1 MWKCR
6 GGLYPRSGRRST
18 SARQRGPLSRYT
30 EREGARSCALPFRIV
45 QRLAG
50 VGKDTHSPMAE
61 PILRTRGLSAS
72 FFTKE
77 GVIRAVQNVTF
88 ALEPGKVL
96 AIVGES
102 GCGKS
107 TLGLALL
114 RLLPFPGKVTAG
126 SVEFDGR
133 DLLALD
139 EDELRKVRGRRISMI
154 FQDPV
159 SGLNPVLPIGKQVEE
174 ILTSHMD
181 IPKKERKQRTIEVLR
196 HVGLADPERIA
207 NSYPFHLSGGMCQR
221 VMIAMATALN
231 PSVIIADEPTS
242 ALDVTVQAQILNEL
256 DQLRYQRGTA
266 IILIT
271 HDLGVV
277 AQMADEV
284 AVMYAGRFIEVGEV
298 RQIFKEPRHPYT
310 WALLNT
316 LPRLDRGGDHQLHS
330 IPGAPPSMMNLGE
343 ECAFLP
349 RCTKA
354 MNRCRH
360 EPAPLLETVAPHQ
373 RAACYNPVFH
383 DWDEE

>member
-1 MWKCR
+1 M
-6 GGLYPRSGRRST
+6 T
-18 SARQRGPLSRYT
+18 
-30 EREGARSCALPFRIV
+30 
-45 QRLAG
+45 
-50 VGKDTHSPMAE
+50 E
-61 PILRTRGLSAS
+61 PILSVRDLSAA

-77 GVIRAVQNVTF
+77 GVVRAVNDVSF
-88 ALEPGKVL
+88 DLEPGRVL
-96 AIVGES
+96 AVVGES

-107 TLGLALL
+107 TLALALL
-114 RLLPFPGKVTAG
+114 RLLPFPGKITGGQVVFEG
-126 SVEFDGR
+126 QS
-133 DLLALD
+133 LLSLD
-139 EDELRKVRGRRISMI
+139 EEDLRRIRGRRISMI

-174 ILTSHMD
+174 ILTSHLN
-181 IPKKERKQRTIEVLR
+181 IPKKERRQRTVEVLR
-196 HVGLADPERIA
+196 HVGLADAERIV

-231 PSVIIADEPTS
+231 PSVVIADEPTS

-256 DQLRYQRGTA
+256 DTLRAQRGTA

-277 AQMADEV
+277 AQMADDV
-284 AVMYAGRFIEVGEV
+284 AVMYAGRFIEVGAV

-316 LPRLDRGGDHQLHS
+316 LPRLDRGGLQPLHS
-330 IPGAPPSMMNLGE
+330 IPGAPPSMVDLAP

-349 RCTKA
+349 RCVKA
-354 MNRCRH
+354 ISRCRT
-360 EPAPLLETVAPHQ
+360 EAAPPLVTVAAGQ
-373 RAACYNPVFH
+373 LAACYNPVFH

>member
-1 MWKCR
+1 
-6 GGLYPRSGRRST
+6 
-18 SARQRGPLSRYT
+18 
-30 EREGARSCALPFRIV
+30 
-45 QRLAG
+45 
-50 VGKDTHSPMAE
+50 MAE
-61 PILRTRGLSAS
+61 PILSVRDLSAA

-77 GVIRAVQNVTF
+77 GVVRAVNDVAF
-88 ALEPGKVL
+88 DLEPGRVL
-96 AIVGES
+96 AVVGES

-107 TLGLALL
+107 TLALALL
-114 RLLPFPGKVTAG
+114 RLLPFPGKITGGQVIFEG
-126 SVEFDGR
+126 QS
-133 DLLALD
+133 LLSKD
-139 EDELRKVRGRRISMI
+139 EEELRRIRGRRISMI

-174 ILTSHMD
+174 ILTSHLD

-196 HVGLADPERIA
+196 HVGLADAERIV

-231 PSVIIADEPTS
+231 PSVVIADEPTS

-256 DQLRYQRGTA
+256 DTLRAQRGTA

-277 AQMADEV
+277 AQMADDV
-284 AVMYAGRFIEVGEV
+284 AVMYAGRFIEVGTV

-316 LPRLDRGGDHQLHS
+316 LPRLDRGGLQQLHS
-330 IPGAPPSMMNLGE
+330 IPGTPPSMLDLAP

-349 RCTKA
+349 RCVKA
-354 MNRCRH
+354 ISRCRT
-360 EPAPLLETVAPHQ
+360 EPAPPLVTVAAGQ
-373 RAACYNPVFH
+373 LTACYNPVFH